1 MRLAGY
7 DSVAAGA
14 GSTTIDAS
22 NAHAAYVQGGAG
34 ADTVVAGSGAATMQG
49 GSHDDL
55 FALIDGSAGGGH
67 DLIVGFTAGDLIGL
81 QRYGDNAVRQAL
93 RSATIGPSGIRITLS
108 DHTSITFAG
117 LSTLRAR
124 DFVTLDS
131 DRGGPG
137 DDNPLTRRFGDS

>member
-1 MRLAGY
+1 
-7 DSVAAGA
+7 
-14 GSTTIDAS
+14 
-22 NAHAAYVQGGAG
+22 
-34 ADTVVAGSGAATMQG
+34 MQG

-55 FALIDGSAGGGH
+55 FAFIDGSAGGH

-81 QRYGDNAVRQAL
+81 QGYGDNAVRQAL
-93 RSATIGPSGIRITLS
+93 RSATIGPSGISITLS
-108 DHTSITFAG
+108 DYTSITFAG
-117 LSTLRAR
+117 LSSLRAR